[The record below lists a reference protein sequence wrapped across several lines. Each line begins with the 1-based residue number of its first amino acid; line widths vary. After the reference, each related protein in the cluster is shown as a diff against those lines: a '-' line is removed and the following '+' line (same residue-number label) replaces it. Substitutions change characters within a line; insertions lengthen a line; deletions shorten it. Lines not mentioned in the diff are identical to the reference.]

1 MTVIQGGDHTNGT
14 GGMSIYG
21 EKFNDENFVYKHTK
35 AGLPSMA
42 NAGHNAKRVSSKP
55 TFSPHHT
62 IPPLV
67 STRVYPVLH
76 HNGRHLL
83 ANNKHAGFG
92 EVVEGMDFVK
102 EIEAKGSSGG
112 RLIAKWK

>member
-42 NAGHNAKRVSSKP
+42 NAGHNAKRVS
-55 TFSPHHT
+55 
-62 IPPLV
+62 I
-67 STRVYPVLH
+67 LH